1 MDIPTTPTIIHEDDK
16 AAITNNTHT
25 MHTCMLQA
33 LKSLGPALAH
43 VEAVL
48 VYTYVRHPRCSWRYF
63 VSMAT
68 LHMLLGEGF
77 ALYDVL
83 DMQHIADLEAWH
95 DEVTWGS
102 TLHGFHPLVFASRH
116 PPSLE

>member
-1 MDIPTTPTIIHEDDK
+1 
-16 AAITNNTHT
+16 
-25 MHTCMLQA
+25 
-33 LKSLGPALAH
+33 
-43 VEAVL
+43 
-48 VYTYVRHPRCSWRYF
+48 
-63 VSMAT
+63 
-68 LHMLLGEGF
+68 
-77 ALYDVL
+77 VL

>member
-1 MDIPTTPTIIHEDDK
+1 
-16 AAITNNTHT
+16 

-48 VYTYVRHPRCSWRYF
+48 VYTYVRHRRCSWRYF